1 MFGRVQLSEK
11 IFMNLILLILAAI
24 WVVPLIYLVL
34 YSFEGQGW
42 VNYADVWR
50 LDLFPHFLLNSF
62 IVSTSVVVLL
72 LLVVALAAF
81 GFSKLKFPGH
91 MWVFAVCLIGL
102 MIPPVAMLVPLFQTV
117 KTFHWMNTYFS
128 LIGPEV
134 AMSIPF
140 SLLIARN
147 SFDEIPSELLE
158 AADMDGAGA
167 WAKFARIVLPLAVP
181 VLITVGILAFLNSW
195 NQYLFPLVFINK
207 ETMLTV
213 TMTPKFF
220 IKEYTSDYHKVF
232 AALVLITIPIV
243 ILYVFG
249 QKYMQRGLTSG
260 AIK

>member
-1 MFGRVQLSEK
+1 MFVRLQLAEK
-11 IFMNLILLILAAI
+11 MTMNLLLLILAAV
-24 WVVPLIYLVL
+24 WVIPMVYLVM
-34 YSFEGQGW
+34 YSLEGGNW
-42 VNYADVWR
+42 ANYQAVLS

-62 IVSTSVVVLL
+62 IVSTSVVLL
-72 LLVVALAAF
+72 LLISVSLAAF

-91 MWVFAVCLIGL
+91 ASVFAICLIGL
-102 MIPPVAMLVPLFQTV
+102 MIPPVAMLVPLFQTI
-117 KTFHWMNTYFS
+117 KTFHWINTYLS

-147 SFDEIPSELLE
+147 SFDEIPNELLE
-158 AADMDGAGA
+158 AAEMDGSNA
-167 WAKFARIVLPLAVP
+167 WGRFVHVILPLAIP
-181 VLITVGILAFLNSW
+181 VLTTIGILAFLNSW

-213 TMTPKFF
+213 TMAPKFF

-243 ILYVFG
+243 ILYIFG

>member
-1 MFGRVQLSEK
+1 MFVRLQLAEK
-11 IFMNLILLILAAI
+11 ITMNLLLLIMASI
-24 WVVPLIYLVL
+24 WVIPMVYLVM
-34 YSFEGQGW
+34 YSLEGGNW
-42 VNYADVWR
+42 ANYEAVLS
-50 LDLFPHFLLNSF
+50 LDLFPRFLLNSF
-62 IVSTSVVVLL
+62 IVSTSVVLL
-72 LLVVALAAF
+72 LLMAVSLAAF
-81 GFSKLKFPGH
+81 GFSKLKFPGDSS
-91 MWVFAVCLIGL
+91 VFAICLIGL
-102 MIPPVAMLVPLFQTV
+102 MIPPVAMLVPLFQTI
-117 KTFHWMNTYFS
+117 KAFHWMNTYLS

-147 SFDEIPSELLE
+147 SFDEIPNELLE
-158 AADMDGAGA
+158 AAEIDGSNA
-167 WAKFARIVLPLAVP
+167 WGRFVHVILPLAVP
-181 VLITVGILAFLNSW
+181 VLTTIGILAFLNSW

-213 TMTPKFF
+213 TMAPNFF

-243 ILYVFG
+243 ILYIFG

>member
-1 MFGRVQLSEK
+1 MFVRLQLAEK
-11 IFMNLILLILAAI
+11 ITMNLLLLIMASI
-24 WVVPLIYLVL
+24 WVIPLVYLVM
-34 YSFEGQGW
+34 YSLEGGNW
-42 VNYADVWR
+42 ANYEAVLS
-50 LDLFPHFLLNSF
+50 LDLFPRFLLNSF
-62 IVSTSVVVLL
+62 IVSTSVVLL
-72 LLVVALAAF
+72 LLMAVSLAAF
-81 GFSKLKFPGH
+81 GFSKLKFPGDSS
-91 MWVFAVCLIGL
+91 VFAICLIGL
-102 MIPPVAMLVPLFQTV
+102 MIPPVAMLVPLFQTI
-117 KTFHWMNTYFS
+117 KAFHWMNTYLS

-147 SFDEIPSELLE
+147 SFDEIPNELLE
-158 AADMDGAGA
+158 AAEIDGSNA
-167 WAKFARIVLPLAVP
+167 WGRFVHVILPLAVP
-181 VLITVGILAFLNSW
+181 VLTTIGILAFLNSW

-213 TMTPKFF
+213 TMAPKFF

-243 ILYVFG
+243 ILYIFG